1 MTVFREVRIENG
13 DRCLIVQYAFYT
25 VEVYVFKIYLTKH
38 YYYDSNIRSVALKR
52 SVTPRIN
59 SSIGMFAFRAI
70 SSGLSRG
77 GSLSTFVVV
86 VGGRTTR
93 LIRLVFGRS
102 EGRVFFFGVG
112 LGTCF

>member
-1 MTVFREVRIENG
+1 
-13 DRCLIVQYAFYT
+13 LIVQYAFYT

-38 YYYDSNIRSVALKR
+38 YYESNIRSVSLKR

-77 GSLSTFVVV
+77 GSLSTCVVV
-86 VGGRTTR
+86 GGGRTTR